1 MLYFMLWN
9 SPVRRSVSLQ
19 FKENVVTFDF
29 YRKTF
34 DVRCGST
41 ARPRNSAVSLS
52 RSTTATAWSE
62 VKAADLEFPR
72 LNDATRHA
80 SKRPKKRESSWNE
93 RRPQG
98 IICSTGCLCG
108 RNTFLL
114 ENIDSF
120 YSITGDR

>member
-72 LNDATRHA
+72 LNDVTRHA
-80 SKRPKKRESSWNE
+80 SKRPKKREFME
-93 RRPQG
+93 REATSG
-98 IICSTGCLCG
+98 YH
-108 RNTFLL
+108 LL
-114 ENIDSF
+114 NRLPVRSEHIPSGKYWF
-120 YSITGDR
+120 ILLHHR